1 MFSMNNKKG
10 NNMSKTGTSAI
21 DALNQEQSGAQRDG
35 NFNDAYSGH
44 LMCEVMHKK
53 SVEAVVTFMEMCG
66 DQTRHYPLA
75 LEIGENQLKIIHH
88 AKLFMAHLN
97 LSKEVVEVELDSL
110 REFLLQGQRVAMPTQ
125 NLVCSLQKEDV
136 R

>member
-1 MFSMNNKKG
+1 
-10 NNMSKTGTSAI
+10 MSKSGDSAI
-21 DALNQEQSGAQRDG
+21 DALNQEQSGAQGDG
-35 NFNDAYSGH
+35 NINDAYSGH

-53 SVEAVVTFMEMCG
+53 SVEA
-66 DQTRHYPLA
+66 A
-75 LEIGENQLKIIHH
+75 EIGEIQLKIINH
-88 AKLFMAHLN
+88 AKLFLAHLD

-110 REFLLQGQRVAMPTQ
+110 RDFLLQAQRLVMPTQ

>member
-1 MFSMNNKKG
+1 
-10 NNMSKTGTSAI
+10 
-21 DALNQEQSGAQRDG
+21 
-35 NFNDAYSGH
+35 
-44 LMCEVMHKK
+44 MCEVMHKK
-53 SVEAVVTFMEMCG
+53 RAEAIETFMEMCG

-75 LEIGENQLKIIHH
+75 VEIGEMQLKIIHH
-88 AKLFMAHLN
+88 AKLFMAHLD

-110 REFLLQGQRVAMPTQ
+110 REFLLQGQRLAMPTQ